1 MQVSK
6 LKVML
11 GVDTHSAAV
20 VFPPSVCDGDQPIKT
35 SLVLVLDV
43 LHCCVFTLING
54 PPVL

>member
-6 LKVML
+6 MKVML

-35 SLVLVLDV
+35 SLVPGLDV
-43 LHCCVFTLING
+43 LHCCVFTLINS
-54 PPVL
+54 PPIL